1 MAATDGNA
9 TPVAMRPFCGIKRLG
24 RDLCGNRRGATLIE
38 FAVVSAPFIALLLAV
53 VQTTLTMFTQ
63 QVLETVA
70 EKSNRLIQT
79 GAVQRATLSQSAF
92 RNQVCSKLPAYLKC
106 QNLMVDVQ
114 VSNSFG
120 EVSTNLPA
128 FTYDNSGNVTNT
140 WSFNPGGPGDVVV
153 VRLMYLFPVVVGPLG
168 FNLSNMRGGKHLLV
182 ATAAF
187 KNETYQ

>member
-1 MAATDGNA
+1 
-9 TPVAMRPFCGIKRLG
+9 
-24 RDLCGNRRGATLIE
+24 
-38 FAVVSAPFIALLLAV
+38 
-53 VQTTLTMFTQ
+53 
-63 QVLETVA
+63 
-70 EKSNRLIQT
+70 
-79 GAVQRATLSQSAF
+79 
-92 RNQVCSKLPAYLKC
+92 
-106 QNLMVDVQ
+106 MVDVQ

-128 FTYDNSGNVTNT
+128 LTYDNSGNVTNT